1 MDQPH
6 PDTAAAHAAD
16 NALVRIVILMVGV
29 LVAWQVIGALIG
41 GEAGL
46 TIALAAGFAGAC
58 YLWRERITFDLVAD
72 LALLGLP
79 AVVIGLCLS

>member
-1 MDQPH
+1 MNQPH
-6 PDTAAAHAAD
+6 TDTTHAAD
-16 NALVRIVILMVGV
+16 SALVRIVILMVGV
-29 LVAWQVIGALIG
+29 LVIWQVVGALIG
-41 GEAGL
+41 GMVGL
-46 TIALAAGFAGAC
+46 TIALAAGVAGAS